1 MFSGQML
8 LASLSQKFWFG
19 GAISKAGISTPF
31 RGTVKD
37 QVVDANVYTG
47 DGLRPKIL
55 RGNRFYKG
63 HRDIAGKASHH
74 FKKVSISLKM
84 YLKNLAN
91 P

>member
-1 MFSGQML
+1 MDVFWTDVVG
-8 LASLSQKFWFG
+8 KFEPKVLVWWCV
-19 GAISKAGISTPF
+19 

-37 QVVDANVYTG
+37 QAVDANVYTG